1 MRKIKDVVI
10 TEDGRDKG
18 KVYRLTEKDAMTA
31 WKWGIRA
38 MLALTKTGV
47 EVPDEVMKMGVV
59 GILAVGLYR
68 LQFIAWGDM
77 EPLIDEM
84 MTCVKIMPTP
94 SRPDVIRELF
104 PDDIEEVS
112 TLTTLG
118 KEVFELHTGFFPNA
132 NPSLSRTGAAAG
144 ETP

>member
-1 MRKIKDVVI
+1 MRKTKDVTI
-10 TEDGRDKG
+10 TDDGRDKG
-18 KVYRLTEKDAMTA
+18 KVYRLTEKDALTA

-38 MLALTKTGV
+38 MLALTRTGV
-47 EVPDEVMKMGVV
+47 QIPDEIMKMGIV

-84 MTCVKIMPTP
+84 MGCVTFVP
-94 SRPDVIRELF
+94 SPNIVRALF
-104 PDDIEEVS
+104 PDDIEEIGTYTALS
-112 TLTTLG
+112 

-132 NPSLSRTGAAAG
+132 LPSTSPADGAAPAASQ
-144 ETP
+144 